1 MRNNK
6 KIIIQLI
13 VIILASLL
21 SAVITAYL
29 STLSSFYVF
38 ISITVVFSI
47 ALLGTYWHMQKILHI
62 VDLTMKKMS
71 HYVPFENSSSKNGL
85 VGVHFSQMTTF
96 KKYAEQFEI
105 YIKNTMIEQVENEM
119 KLKELE
125 RVNVFKN
132 QTLDTL
138 LKVNHLF
145 INFNDSKE
153 YYDVILA
160 SAIAVVEKASKG
172 SLLLYNPET
181 EKYEYVS
188 CVGYNFME
196 LKQVSMSLE
205 ETFLFINSHG
215 NYDKPVI
222 IRNIRAFD
230 NEFLDPERAALLE
243 NSGGL
248 DVEEVIC
255 APIVIDN
262 QIYAILNIDSDEKN
276 AFDALDVQ
284 LMYYFSSQVAIALKN
299 KYLVD
304 ETVNMSR
311 YDKLT
316 GAFNR
321 NYFEKRIVAATEK
334 ELAILEPYAVVLC
347 DLNYLKHVN
356 DTYGHG
362 AGDMILKSFSE
373 MLQDEIRDSDAISRI
388 GGDEFI
394 ILLKGISHTK
404 AEEKMARVFEK
415 LKHTPLDYHGHKLCI
430 SFSYGIASSPDD
442 SMIYDILVK
451 IADLRMYEFKERYKR
466 DFPYQPT
473 EN

>member
-6 KIIIQLI
+6 KLIIQLI
-13 VIILASLL
+13 LIIFATLL
-21 SAVITAYL
+21 SSVITTYL
-29 STLSSFYVF
+29 STLSSFLMF

-47 ALLGTYWHMQKILHI
+47 ALGGTYWHMQKLLDI
-62 VDLTMKKMS
+62 VDLTMKKMNL
-71 HYVPFENSSSKNGL
+71 YVPFENASSKEGL
-85 VGVHFSQMTTF
+85 FGVHFGQMTIF

-105 YIKNTMIEQVENEM
+105 YIKNIMTEQTASEV

-145 INFNDSKE
+145 LNFNDSKE

-160 SAIAVVEKASKG
+160 SAIAVVEKANKG

-181 EKYEYVS
+181 EKYDYVS
-188 CVGYNFME
+188 CVGYNFAD

-243 NSGGL
+243 ESGGL

-262 QIYAILNIDSDEKN
+262 QIFAILNIDSDEKN

-316 GAFNR
+316 GTFNR
-321 NYFEKRIVAATEK
+321 NYFEKRIVETTEK
-334 ELAILEPYAVVLC
+334 ELAILEPYALVLC
-347 DLNYLKHVN
+347 DLNYLKHIN

-362 AGDMILKSFSE
+362 AGDMILRSFSE
-373 MLQDEIRDSDAISRI
+373 VLRHEIRDSDAISRI

-404 AEEKMARVFEK
+404 AKEKMARVFEK
-415 LKHTPLDYHGHKLCI
+415 LKHAPIDYLGHKLYI

-451 IADLRMYEFKERYKR
+451 IADLRMYEFKELYKR
-466 DFPYQPT
+466 DFPYQAT

>member
-1 MRNNK
+1 MRKKNK
-6 KIIIQLI
+6 VVIQLL
-13 VIILASLL
+13 IISLASLL
-21 SAVITAYL
+21 SAFLTTLL
-29 STLSSFYVF
+29 STVSPFYVF
-38 ISITVVFSI
+38 ILATVVFFV
-47 ALLGTYWHMQKILHI
+47 ALWGTYAHMQRLLEI
-62 VDLTMKKMS
+62 VDMTMEKMN
-71 HYVPFENSSSKNGL
+71 HYVTFEKTTSKRSIF
-85 VGVHFSQMTTF
+85 GVHFSQMSTF
-96 KKYAEQFEI
+96 KDYAAKFEN
-105 YIKNTMIEQVENEM
+105 YIKNTMVEQAENEV

-138 LKVNHLF
+138 LKVNQLF

-153 YYDVILA
+153 YYDVILE
-160 SAIAVVEKASKG
+160 SAISVVENANKG

-181 EKYEYVS
+181 GKYEYVT
-188 CVGYNFME
+188 CVGYDYME
-196 LKQVSMSLE
+196 LKHVSMSLE

-230 NEFLDPERAALLE
+230 NEFLDPARAERLE
-243 NSGGL
+243 KSGGL

-262 QIYAILNIDSDEKN
+262 QIYAILNIDSDIKN

-304 ETVNMSR
+304 ETVHMSR

-321 NYFEKRIVAATEK
+321 NYFEKRIVQQAEK
-334 ELAILEPYAVVLC
+334 DLSTLEPYALVLC
-347 DLNYLKHVN
+347 DLNYLKDIN

-362 AGDMILKSFSE
+362 AGDLILKTFSE
-373 MLQDEIRDSDAISRI
+373 MIQHEIRESDALSRI

-394 ILLKGISHTK
+394 LLLKGITHAK
-404 AEEKMARVFEK
+404 AEEKMATIFEK
-415 LKHTPLDYHGHKLCI
+415 IKDVHLHYLGHKLFI

-442 SMIYDILVK
+442 SMVYDILVK
-451 IADLRMYEFKERYKR
+451 LADLRMYEFKEGYKK
-466 DFPYQPT
+466 DFPFHP
-473 EN
+473 N